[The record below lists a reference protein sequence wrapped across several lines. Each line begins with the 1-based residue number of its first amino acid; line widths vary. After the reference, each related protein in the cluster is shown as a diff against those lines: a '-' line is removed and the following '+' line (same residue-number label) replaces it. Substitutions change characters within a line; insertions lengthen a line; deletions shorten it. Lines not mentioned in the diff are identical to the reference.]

1 MSNPKV
7 NFRRYTSMPSGTL
20 PSDSLIYVK
29 VPGSS
34 VVEQYITDSLG
45 NSFPLGNTQ
54 MINDIF
60 DERLM
65 DQNFVEFA
73 GDFAA
78 MYAMATPL
86 TRNMLFL
93 VLDATGDPDGL
104 VAAGSAFYAYK
115 YDTNV
120 PFADRFTF
128 ISDFESQ
135 NLNLAWE
142 SISGRPNSSPA
153 QIDQAVANSH
163 THANKVV
170 LDKLSVDADG
180 DLTYDGQAYPYFAVA
195 EW

>member
-7 NFRRYTSMPSGTL
+7 NFRRYTSL
-20 PSDSLIYVK
+20 PAGQLPPDSLVFVK
-29 VPGSS
+29 APGIG
-34 VVEQYITDSLG
+34 VVEHYITDSSG
-45 NSFPLGNTQ
+45 NTFPLGNTQ

-73 GDFAA
+73 DNIAA
-78 MYAMATPL
+78 MYAFATPL

-135 NLNLAWE
+135 NLNIAWE
-142 SISGRPNSSPA
+142 SISGKPSSNPA
-153 QIDQAVANSH
+153 QIDLAVANSH
-163 THANKVV
+163 THANKAV

-180 DLTYDGQAYPYFAVA
+180 DLTYDGQAYPYFAVS

>member
-93 VLDATGDPDGL
+93 VLDATGDPSGS
-104 VAAGSAFYAYK
+104 VMAGSAFYAYK
-115 YDTNV
+115 YDEGV
-120 PFADRFTF
+120 VFANRFAF

-170 LDKLSVDADG
+170 LDKLSVDSDG